1 MDVKGMTFK
10 VLAPIINA
18 ILQNVI
24 STFQISEYDKAFT
37 DHKCHF
43 AIPQAS
49 VFMMLLITFFIE
61 RFFIKLIA

>member
-24 STFQISEYDKAFT
+24 STFQISEYDKAFN

-49 VFMMLLITFFIE
+49 VLMMLLISTAITPGLF
-61 RFFIKLIA
+61 